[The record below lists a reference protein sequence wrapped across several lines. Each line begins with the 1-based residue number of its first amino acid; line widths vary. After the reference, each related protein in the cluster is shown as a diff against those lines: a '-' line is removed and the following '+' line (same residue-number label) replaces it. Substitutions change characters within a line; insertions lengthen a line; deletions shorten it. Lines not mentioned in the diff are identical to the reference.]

1 MRQHSSTA
9 SARTER
15 VPLAVDVEIERYGVR
30 VEPDPESGRAGLTR
44 ETIWP
49 VRNILERDE
58 NFLALVGKRL
68 TGPEAEGNSGPAL
81 KRKRLVEDH
90 IDPLDVIRI
99 PDLLEN
105 AIRESQAE
113 QVENGGLAKKVVDAM
128 DLPFRHELE

>member
-30 VEPDPESGRAGLTR
+30 VEPDPESGRAGLTQ

-68 TGPEAEGNSGPAL
+68 TGPEAEGNSGPAPIL
-81 KRKRLVEDH
+81 DSDRHFREGLGAEFRLNTRFVH
-90 IDPLDVIRI
+90 IRRQFSAADSAGPVAR
-99 PDLLEN
+99 
-105 AIRESQAE
+105 STT
-113 QVENGGLAKKVVDAM
+113 
-128 DLPFRHELE
+128 